1 MVAAL
6 RITTVDQMHRKKLI
20 ELMACVAF
28 GAAVASASVAAQ
40 PSAHTVPKAEK
51 PSVER
56 LDDGRL
62 RVGSIL
68 VDKDGRRFEVPA
80 RVNRHEPPLEYLAV
94 SKGGYK
100 AYESLLELDA
110 SAIEFNLACILI
122 GLDAEGARL
131 PRFQFDTEPVTGQQ
145 VTIEAR
151 WTVDDEPV
159 TAPAAAL
166 MTVNDKP
173 ARGPWVYIGS
183 RTLQDGTYEAQQIGA
198 VIGFVHD
205 PASVLEHPAGLGIGD
220 YGAVAANTALA
231 PPIDATVVLTVAA
244 IDD

>member
-1 MVAAL
+1 MESIIKIMGYVAIGAVVAA
-6 RITTVDQMHRKKLI
+6 
-20 ELMACVAF
+20 APA
-28 GAAVASASVAAQ
+28 AAQ

-51 PSVER
+51 PAVER

-62 RVGSIL
+62 RVGTIV
-68 VDKDGRRFEVPA
+68 VDKAARRFEVPA

-100 AYESLLELDA
+100 AYEALLELNA

-131 PRFQFDTEPVTGQQ
+131 PRYQFDTEPVTGKQ
-145 VTIEAR
+145 VSIEAR
-151 WTVDDEPV
+151 WTVDGEPV

-183 RTLQDGTYEAQQIGA
+183 RTLGDGTYEAQQIGA

-205 PASVLEHPAGLGIGD
+205 PASVLEHPTGLGIGD

-231 PPIDATVVLTVAA
+231 PPVDATVLLTVAA
-244 IDD
+244 ADD